1 MASRRQRDLAAERIR
16 ERNADRALRAL
27 EAALAR
33 YESQQNL
40 PLPAETIEKEYR
52 RTRVGYRHDAR
63 TAVKGLAVKAPRKL
77 TRVGGPFLKDHEKT
91 TDPTRYRASKTGP
104 EQREHPGRAARKTT
118 RKGGSRPDGRKL
130 APTTAGTNGCPLCG
144 RPYEGIKPCACH
156 PGRDGYAIPPARD
169 AKHATMIGHALD
181 RKEHD
186 ARPPKN
192 DSVLFGT
199 PRPTA
204 DPYRVLTRWASKVNG
219 GRVYP
224 MSPLR

>member
-16 ERNADRALRAL
+16 MRKADDALKRL

-33 YESQQNL
+33 YESAQAL
-40 PLPAETIEKEYR
+40 PLPVETIEKEYR
-52 RTRVGYRHDAR
+52 RTRVGFRHDAR
-63 TAVKGLAVKAPRKL
+63 TAAKGLAVKAPRKL
-77 TRVGGPFLKDHEKT
+77 TRVQGPFLKDHERT
-91 TDPTRYRASKTGP
+91 TDPMRYRASKTGP
-104 EQREHPGRAARKTT
+104 EHREHPGRAARKTT

-156 PGRDGYAIPPARD
+156 PERSGYEIPPHRD
-169 AKHATMIGHALD
+169 NAHAEEIGFKLD